1 MSRTIRFCYALTLA
15 LSVVPAASARAATHQ
30 AGPDSLANAISLYSS
45 AAYEQALAALA
56 DVRED
61 ADRDQVDTYRALCLI
76 ALDRSEEAEHVLE
89 QLVTRTPRYLLDE
102 RDLSPKIVS
111 LFRDV
116 RRRVIPVAVRRLYTN
131 AKEEFDAQKFAS
143 AAASFRE
150 IVALVTDE
158 SADEGESRSQVL
170 DDVAQLAKGF
180 LELSE
185 ARLHDTGSVSAPT
198 AVAPATRETEIVTRA
213 AATAIYGSANADV
226 KPPIVVNQT
235 LPSWI
240 PPANLASMTFHGRLE
255 IVIDENGTVQAAS
268 IAAPT
273 HILYDKVLLS
283 ATRSW
288 RYQPAMKDGQA
299 VKYRKLIAI
308 DLLQLPPRTR

>member
-158 SADEGESRSQVL
+158 SADEGESRSHCL
-170 DDVAQLAKGF
+170 LYT
-180 LELSE
+180 S
-185 ARLHDTGSVSAPT
+185 
-198 AVAPATRETEIVTRA
+198 
-213 AATAIYGSANADV
+213 
-226 KPPIVVNQT
+226 
-235 LPSWI
+235 PS
-240 PPANLASMTFHGRLE
+240 
-255 IVIDENGTVQAAS
+255 
-268 IAAPT
+268 
-273 HILYDKVLLS
+273 
-283 ATRSW
+283 
-288 RYQPAMKDGQA
+288 
-299 VKYRKLIAI
+299 
-308 DLLQLPPRTR
+308 PRDS